1 MGNWWRGILVGA
13 IALCGFLLVIL
24 GIRGLQ
30 DLLDIGKVPPEMLGR
45 QVGYTSGALAI
56 GLAMIVWALV
66 AGIRWARSRRMA
78 LSPRPQR
85 PGSTQK
91 M

>member
-45 QVGYTSGALAI
+45 QVSYTSGALAI

-66 AGIRWARSRRMA
+66 AGIRWARSRRGQEW
-78 LSPRPQR
+78 R
-85 PGSTQK
+85 
-91 M
+91 

>member
-1 MGNWWRGILVGA
+1 MGNWWRAILVGA

-56 GLAMIVWALV
+56 GLAMTVWALV
-66 AGIRWARSRRMA
+66 AGIRWARSRRGQEW
-78 LSPRPQR
+78 R
-85 PGSTQK
+85 
-91 M
+91 